1 MADTPSDT
9 GTPTPPKRSPRKPRT
24 TAAGARGGAQVK
36 APAAKRGRKP
46 NEAKSAATSPPRAT
60 GRAKPATAVKRAT
73 SAARESVTAIAP
85 GVSTG
90 KRFAIAA
97 AIVGVFASI
106 AAAFGRKRIGQ
117 IGGDVADALK
127 PGSNASADPAPRA
140 SD

>member
-1 MADTPSDT
+1 MADTPSET

-24 TAAGARGGAQVK
+24 TAVGARGG

-46 NEAKSAATSPPRAT
+46 KEAKPAATSTPRAT
-60 GRAKPATAVKRAT
+60 GRTKPAATAKRAT
-73 SAARESVTAIAP
+73 AAARKSVTAIAP

-106 AAAFGRKRIGQ
+106 AAAFGRKKIGQ

-127 PGSNASADPAPRA
+127 PGSNASGDPAPRA
-140 SD
+140 GD